1 MIDNLDPAELYIQY
15 DNKTILVYYYKSK
28 EKVGF
33 VLISFNKIIS
43 LKINSYFLLEILKVT
58 FLNLWFNKKF
68 TSSWFLKSNK
78 DLRKIYGF

>member
-1 MIDNLDPAELYIQY
+1 MLDNLDPAELYIQY

-33 VLISFNKIIS
+33 VLLSFNKIIS
-43 LKINSYFLLEILKVT
+43 LKINSYYVRNFKSD

-78 DLRKIYGF
+78 DLKKIYGF